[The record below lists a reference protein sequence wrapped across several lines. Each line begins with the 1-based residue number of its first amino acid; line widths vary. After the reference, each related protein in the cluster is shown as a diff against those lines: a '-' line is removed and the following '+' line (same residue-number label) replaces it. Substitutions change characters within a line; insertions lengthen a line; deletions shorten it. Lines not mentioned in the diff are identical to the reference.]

1 MRGMNSHLHYLYDQF
16 KPRGVEFITVY
27 ILEAHAQ
34 DQWPISSARFT
45 PDGNPIIYNQ
55 PKTNEERLT
64 VAKDFVNAFNF
75 RIPIVIDDITNPFEE
90 VYACWPLRFYIIK
103 DGILVYKA
111 QPKNCTYDL
120 GELYD
125 HIVKHCPNQEGLGD
139 DNVEIKEN

>member
-1 MRGMNSHLHYLYDQF
+1 MRGMNSHLHYLYDHF
-16 KPRGVEFITVY
+16 TPRGVDFITVY

-34 DQWPISSARFT
+34 DQWPISSSRFT
-45 PDGNPIIYNQ
+45 PSGQPVIYNQ
-55 PKTNEERLT
+55 PKTNEERLA
-64 VAKDFVNAFNF
+64 VAKDFIREFNF
-75 RIPIVIDDITNPFEE
+75 RIPIVIDDISNPFEE

-125 HIVKHCPNQEGLGD
+125 NIVKHCPNRTSLND
-139 DNVEIKEN
+139 DVQIVEN

>member
-16 KPRGVEFITVY
+16 KPLGVEFVCVY

-34 DQWPISSARFT
+34 DQWPISSSRF
-45 PDGNPIIYNQ
+45 NPSGKPVIYNQ
-55 PKTNEERLT
+55 PKTNEERLAI
-64 VAKDFVNAFNF
+64 AKDFICEFDF
-75 RIPIVIDDITNPFEE
+75 RIPIVIDDITNLFEE

-125 HIVKHCPNQEGLGD
+125 HILKHCPN
-139 DNVEIKEN
+139 KEDLNDI